1 MIRVLLVAAAVGAAF
16 PLASYAQDAVARLQE
31 ADPAKVVGAGL
42 LHVAMLVAS
51 ALCWRRAFDAFGG
64 RIGGADACVRSGVGT
79 FVNAVAPARAGGAL
93 RIGLFTRSLRG
104 EGAVHRS
111 GTALLAIGS
120 MRAAATTAMLAGAA
134 AGGLAPLWLM
144 LTPIALVAAAIF
156 MRARLGIVRDH
167 LNARC
172 LAGMWGWAALAA
184 TCRCGS
190 IAVALAAV
198 GVSSPITAALV
209 GLLGL
214 ELSAL
219 IPLAPGLAGVGG
231 AAVAVAITAHGVPS
245 AVAMAGG
252 VAFYV
257 AEAVAGIAF
266 GAVATAAFLV
276 RYRAPAPAVADW

>member
-156 MRARLGIVRDH
+156 VRARLGIVRDH

-209 GLLGL
+209 GLLGPAVGL
-214 ELSAL
+214 PSQPERTLAL
-219 IPLAPGLAGVGG
+219 ARRLGTPASLLAHHRVAQQRAGGPAQRGLDPGQREPCGDG
-231 AAVAVAITAHGVPS
+231 AA
-245 AVAMAGG
+245 
-252 VAFYV
+252 
-257 AEAVAGIAF
+257 
-266 GAVATAAFLV
+266 GATIC
-276 RYRAPAPAVADW
+276 APRQP